1 MSKHFPPMHITDMY
15 LNKRYL
21 DTRQRISQRHAR
33 MCESA
38 WIHDDEV
45 DVATCLMYAIDKD
58 AFVVRL
64 DVSEVCRLR
73 GALFVCGGDYV
84 GEGCGA
90 VDCGFARAEE
100 VEVWAVY

>member
-1 MSKHFPPMHITDMY
+1 MHITDMY
-15 LNKRYL
+15 FDKRYL
-21 DTRQRISQRHAR
+21 HTRQRISQRYAC
-33 MCESA
+33 MCEGA
-38 WIHDDEV
+38 WIYDDEV
-45 DVATCLMYAIDKD
+45 DIAACLMYAIDKN

-64 DVSEVCRLR
+64 DVSEVCGLR

-100 VEVWAVY
+100 VEIGAVY